1 MRAPLHSVFPVS
13 FGSISF
19 LLFAITGCGGGSK
32 ETRVAYTETKSSA
45 EIVMQEHRRFTD
57 RGWNTIIA
65 DSVIVHRFL
74 NPVEFPA
81 ACDPA
86 EKKQEL
92 SLDPDAERV
101 AYRCNV
107 SAPWHIY
114 FLQKSGSKAFE
125 LCATPAHLDWAS
137 VPSFEKARVS
147 FLECESIQNNIFA
160 NTFKEIVAESRSRGG
175 SASVADFLRDTI
187 STSFASVF
195 DPSGDDWDRAFR
207 DLPASERAK
216 LQPFLKKTL
225 EAPYNPYAVH
235 RVVASMELSDDLD
248 DLMVRAGEQMIASRP
263 SGTEDPLIT
272 GMRAQ
277 TFDVVVRQLGRT
289 NPAAAARIACKDA
302 EAFSRNGISI
312 VIPRAQLAAI
322 ARQKIPCDIGG
333 VLDRSKCDG
342 GFACCYRG
350 FTCGDSVRHACT
362 AAELSELVK
371 MELAQD
377 PKKPWPSGGGFGYE
391 LLVAVAMNQNS
402 ESARQ
407 FLERVK
413 KVPVCDAPDSK
424 KP

>member
-1 MRAPLHSVFPVS
+1 MSDLTRSLKKFNLVEVPAIDLDGKILAGHQR
-13 FGSISF
+13 IKALQ
-19 LLFAITGCGGGSK
+19 LLGRGGELIDVRVPNRKLTEKESK
-32 ETRVAYTETKSSA
+32 EYL
-45 EIVMQEHRRFTD
+45 
-57 RGWNTIIA
+57 IA
-65 DSVIVHRFL
+65 SNKL
-74 NPVEFPA
+74 
-81 ACDPA
+81 
-86 EKKQEL
+86 
-92 SLDPDAERV
+92 
-101 AYRCNV
+101 
-107 SAPWHIY
+107 
-114 FLQKSGSKAFE
+114 
-125 LCATPAHLDWAS
+125 
-137 VPSFEKARVS
+137 
-147 FLECESIQNNIFA
+147 
-160 NTFKEIVAESRSRGG
+160 GG
-175 SASVADFLRDTI
+175 
-187 STSFASVF
+187 
-195 DPSGDDWDRAFR
+195 DWDRAFR

-413 KVPVCDAPDSK
+413 KVPVCDASDSK